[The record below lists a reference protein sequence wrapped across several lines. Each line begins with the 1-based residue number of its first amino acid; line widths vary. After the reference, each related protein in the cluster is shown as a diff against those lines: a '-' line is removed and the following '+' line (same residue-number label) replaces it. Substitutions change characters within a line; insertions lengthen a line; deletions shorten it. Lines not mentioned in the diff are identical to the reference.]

1 VSAYALQ
8 TAPAAVRSL
17 QRLPESAAA
26 AVVEF
31 VTGALLED
39 PYRLGKAMRAPYLGL
54 RTARR
59 GAYRIIYRVLDAE
72 QRILVVDIDHRADV
86 YRRR

>member
-1 VSAYALQ
+1 
-8 TAPAAVRSL
+8 
-17 QRLPESAAA
+17 
-26 AVVEF
+26 
-31 VTGALLED
+31 
-39 PYRLGKAMRAPYLGL
+39 MRAPYLGL